1 MKIITTISLSLAI
14 ILTITFSYLGIKS
27 NYEYTKDYYSNWT
40 LADKA
45 STISQKAEYI
55 NKFVE
60 SLNNSGLQGS
70 YNALIFTTPDNS
82 FDQNFKAL
90 KSLQSRLESIKTMDE
105 NSFQYQSAIQ
115 QITAQEQGQAE
126 DMLSVF
132 SGCWYKVHYPILW
145 GVFGGTLIIFIIICW
160 SLGVSVGLYLLSDLY
175 L

>member
-1 MKIITTISLSLAI
+1 MKTITTISLSLAI
-14 ILTITFSYLGIKS
+14 ILTIILSYVGIQA
-27 NYEYTKDYYSNWT
+27 NYEYSKDYYSNWT

-60 SLNNSGLQGS
+60 SLKNSGLQGS

-90 KSLQSRLESIKTMDE
+90 QSLQSRLESIKTMDE

-145 GVFGGTLIIFIIICW
+145 GVFSGIFILFTIFCWILGIIFGFVI
-160 SLGVSVGLYLLSDLY
+160 LSEI
-175 L
+175 